1 MAWDG
6 LTVPCQDLTPSERIG
21 LRYAYKMAFEIIH
34 EIGGKKIVYPVEKDE
49 IVIGRSVACD
59 LVVNHVSVS
68 RKHARLF
75 RDGDAWRVEDLG
87 STNGTRVNDLP
98 HTDKH
103 LESGDAIFLQD
114 LRLTFVD
121 KSAPV
126 LPPSPLADKP
136 PTMQTQTMYRSTVD
150 FAGLANQP
158 EAGPSIDTQSSG
170 RLQKLVT
177 VVSGASKAILTSAS
191 LDETFNKMLELVL
204 EHLPVQRCF
213 IMLWDEEQKDLVARC
228 SRDNIGSGAEMRFS
242 RTIAEK
248 VFHDQVAVI
257 TMDAQIDDR
266 FSAGESIVAMGIRS
280 AMAAPLW
287 NGDKV
292 DGLICADTTLQTKA
306 FDAFDL
312 DLLSALGNHLAVS
325 LEQFRLQQLA
335 LEKEKLDRELA
346 VARDIQMGIL
356 PQKMPALAGYDVAG
370 LSQPADETGGDTF
383 DFITLPHRKMMVLLG
398 DATGH
403 GIGPALSVTQ
413 VRSMLRVLLR
423 VGADLDSAYTHI
435 NDQLA
440 QDLADNRFVTALLG
454 LLDAENHTV
463 AYHAG
468 GQGPTMHFHAAT
480 GEFDWHGA
488 TTMPM
493 GFMETTNLKE
503 SAKIELAPGDILGL
517 MTDGVF
523 ECENPDEVQFG
534 QEGVEKLILEHRDR
548 PMAHV
553 AEIILKTVDSYKRSA
568 PQADDITIVLLRR
581 LPS

>member
-1 MAWDG
+1 M
-6 LTVPCQDLTPSERIG
+6 S
-21 LRYAYKMAFEIIH
+21 FEIVH
-34 EIGGKKIVYPVEKDE
+34 EIGGKTVVYPLEQDE
-49 IVIGRSVACD
+49 IVIGRSVTCD

-68 RKHARLF
+68 RKHARLY

-98 HTDKH
+98 DANKK
-103 LESGDAIFLQD
+103 LENGDAIYLQD

-121 KSAPV
+121 RSSPAMFS
-126 LPPSPLADKP
+126 SPLADQP
-136 PTMQTQTMYRSTVD
+136 PTLQTQTMYRSTVD
-150 FAGLANQP
+150 FADLAKQP
-158 EAGPSIDTQSSG
+158 EAGPSFDAPASG

-177 VVSGASKAILTSAS
+177 VVSRASKAILTSSS
-191 LDETFNKMLELVL
+191 LDETFSNMLDLVL
-204 EHLPVQRCF
+204 EHLPVQRGF
-213 IMLWDEEQKDLVARC
+213 IMLWDEKRQDLVARC
-228 SRDNIGSGAEMRFS
+228 SRDKVGSGSEMRFS

-248 VFHDQVAVI
+248 VFRDQVAVI

-266 FSAGESIVAMGIRS
+266 FAAGESIVAMGIRS

-292 DGLICADTTLQTKA
+292 DGLICVDTTLQTQA
-306 FDAFDL
+306 FDTFDL
-312 DLLSALGNHLAVS
+312 DLLSALGNHLAVAV
-325 LEQFRLQQLA
+325 ERFRLQQLA

-346 VARDIQMGIL
+346 VAREIQMGIL

-370 LSQPADETGGDTF
+370 LSRPAEETGGDTF
-383 DFITLPHRKMMVLLG
+383 DFITLPERKMMVLLG

-403 GIGPALSVTQ
+403 GIGPALNVTQ
-413 VRSMLRVLLR
+413 VRSMLRVALR
-423 VGADLDSAYTHI
+423 LGADLDSAYAHI

-440 QDLADNRFVTALLG
+440 QDLADNRFVTVFLG
-454 LLDAENHTV
+454 LHDAANHTV
-463 AYHAG
+463 RYHAG

-480 GEFDWHGA
+480 GEFDWHKA

-493 GFMETTNLKE
+493 GFMPTRNLKE

-523 ECENPDEVQFG
+523 ESENPDEEQFG
-534 QEGVEKLILEHRDR
+534 QAGVEKLILEHRNGS
-548 PMAHV
+548 MTHL
-553 AEIILKTVDSYKRSA
+553 AEIILQTVDGYREAA

-581 LPS
+581 LATGES